1 MGLFYVDTSEQNT
14 LTNQRQHDEEIAEY
28 ANESL
33 KIAELAAKEIFP
45 DFLWEVQLN
54 GYENDDYK
62 LRGTCN
68 NPNVL
73 KAYTI
78 KRKYS
83 NYWDYLDALEAYVEY
98 VNFVDSAYGSFE
110 MMKNASDMGMSVI
123 YIPKCPKLKNK
134 KGNKNL
140 IRSGFVPSRVDEDFE
155 VDADII
161 ESIIDN
167 LPTNEV
173 SDDEDYKL
181 PKYVEKLHE
190 REQRDK
196 TKSDRIGSIYATTTN
211 NLQGMDA
218 IISFLNNPNTDNVE
232 DRGRTSNSFTEE
244 MERVHEF
251 DYLDQDIIDDMFTP
265 GESFISSGMLMNP
278 EKQRQQ
284 IILSALTEAG
294 FSFLDKS
301 VTGGMDKD
309 VVRAVT
315 KKYSASFETDY
326 SNLTPKQ
333 IKKLKKKEAKRRRR
347 AKERLVGDRRLQD
360 ALLRNRAHFSRDD
373 NLNFRLCDVI
383 PEDD

>member
-14 LTNQRQHDEEIAEY
+14 IKNQRQHDEEIAEY

-33 KIAELAAKEIFP
+33 KIADLAAKDIFP
-45 DFLWEVQLN
+45 EFLWEVQLN

-62 LRGTCN
+62 LRGTCS

-83 NYWDYLDALEAYVEY
+83 NYWDYLDALEAYLEY
-98 VNFVDSAYGSFE
+98 VEFVDSAYGSFE
-110 MMKNASDMGMSVI
+110 MMKNAADMGIAPI

-140 IRSGFVPSRVDEDFE
+140 IRSGFVPSRIDEDF
-155 VDADII
+155 DIDSDII
-161 ESIIDN
+161 GEIIN
-167 LPTNEV
+167 SLPKNEL
-173 SDDEDYKL
+173 SDDENYKL
-181 PKYVEKLHE
+181 PKYVEKIHE

-196 TKSDRIGSIYATTTN
+196 TKADRVGSIYATTTS

-218 IISFLNNPNTDNVE
+218 IINFLNNPNTDNVE
-232 DRGRTSNSFTEE
+232 DRGRTSDSFTDE
-244 MERVHEF
+244 MEKLHEF
-251 DYLDQDIIDDMFTP
+251 DYVDQDVIDDMFSPET
-265 GESFISSGMLMNP
+265 SFISSGMLMSP

-284 IILSALTEAG
+284 IVLSALTEAG
-294 FSFLDKS
+294 YSFLDKS

-315 KKYSASFETDY
+315 KKYANSMETDY

-360 ALLRNRAHFSRDD
+360 ALLRNRAHFSRDE

>member
-14 LTNQRQHDEEIAEY
+14 LKNQRQHDEEIAEY

-33 KIAELAAKEIFP
+33 KIADLAAKDIFP
-45 DFLWEVQLN
+45 EFLWEVQLN

-62 LRGTCN
+62 LRGTCS

-83 NYWDYLDALEAYVEY
+83 NYWDYLDALEAYLEY
-98 VNFVDSAYGSFE
+98 VEFVDSAYGSFE
-110 MMKNASDMGMSVI
+110 MMKNAADMGIAPI

-140 IRSGFVPSRVDEDFE
+140 IRSGFVPSRIDEDF
-155 VDADII
+155 DIDSDII
-161 ESIIDN
+161 GEIIN
-167 LPTNEV
+167 SLPKNEL
-173 SDDEDYKL
+173 SDDENYKL
-181 PKYVEKLHE
+181 PKYVEKIHE

-196 TKSDRIGSIYATTTN
+196 TKADRVGSIYATTTS

-218 IISFLNNPNTDNVE
+218 IINFLNNPNTDNVE
-232 DRGRTSNSFTEE
+232 DRGRTSDSFTDE
-244 MERVHEF
+244 MEKLHEF
-251 DYLDQDIIDDMFTP
+251 DYVDQDVIDDMFSPET
-265 GESFISSGMLMNP
+265 SFISSGMLMSP

-284 IILSALTEAG
+284 IVLSALTEAG
-294 FSFLDKS
+294 YSFLDKS

-315 KKYSASFETDY
+315 KKYANSMETDY

-360 ALLRNRAHFSRDD
+360 ALLRNRAHFSRDE